1 MIDYSNAF
9 KYNFRYDGWKC
20 PSDASRRICA
30 LWWKSW
36 KEGLGPGLER
46 KGLLPAIDVLYLQ
59 MTSQRRIELRFSC
72 ENKNYSVLVH
82 KWIERW
88 FANFLKEKYGLD
100 FHLTESRLPGRTTA
114 IGYIPFDKE
123 NYKERLSAMENAYD
137 AFCRDREKFQPN
149 TDNLQIART

>member
-1 MIDYSNAF
+1 MSI
-9 KYNFRYDGWKC
+9 
-20 PSDASRRICA
+20 RRFTQNLCVVVEIM
-30 LWWKSW
+30 
-36 KEGLGPGLER
+36 E
-46 KGLLPAIDVLYLQ
+46 KGLRPRAGKERPFACDRRLYLL

-72 ENKNYSVLVH
+72 EKKNYSVLAH

-100 FHLTESRLPGRTTA
+100 FHLTESRLPGGTTA

-149 TDNLQIART
+149 ADNLQIVRT